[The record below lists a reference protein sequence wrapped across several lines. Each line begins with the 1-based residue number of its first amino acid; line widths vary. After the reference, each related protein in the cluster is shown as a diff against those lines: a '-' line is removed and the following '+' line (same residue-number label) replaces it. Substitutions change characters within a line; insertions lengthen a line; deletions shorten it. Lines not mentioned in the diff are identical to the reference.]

1 MKLADKIKWRL
12 QFLSKKC
19 KGRNL
24 KVIIWTLLPARSH
37 LAEKII
43 FSEVL
48 RCPLIK
54 TEKAGKDDLI
64 LDTGLIKFFY
74 PKNLR
79 ISHFAIDY
87 TSLIYPYVKKF
98 YDTKIKLLD
107 FFPQDDGPYE
117 KDNIELKKGD
127 WVVDAGA
134 NIGMFS
140 LFAAK
145 KVGEQGKV
153 FSFEPVPATQRLLKR
168 NIELNGIKNVEVVPF
183 ALGEKKGELS
193 FSIFPESLECSS
205 GFFDNEGSREKV
217 NQITLDEFVEENK
230 IHKIDFI
237 KSDVEG
243 MERNLLTGARNT
255 IKKFKPKLAICI
267 YHRPDDPELLEKI
280 IKDFVPEY
288 KIIKGKEKLF
298 AYI

>member
-1 MKLADKIKWRL
+1 MKLTDKIKWRME
-12 QFLSKKC
+12 FLHKKC
-19 KGRNL
+19 KERNL
-24 KVIIWTLLPARSH
+24 KLIIWTLLPARSH

-48 RCPLIK
+48 KCPLIK

-74 PKNLR
+74 PRNLR
-79 ISHFAIDY
+79 ISHFAVDY
-87 TSLIYPYVKKF
+87 ASLIYPYVKKSA
-98 YDTKIKLLD
+98 DEKIGLLD
-107 FFPQDDGPYE
+107 FFPGDDGPYE
-117 KDNIELKKGD
+117 KDEVKVEQGD
-127 WVVDAGA
+127 WVIDAGA

-140 LFAAK
+140 LLAAK
-145 KVGEQGKV
+145 KTGERGKV
-153 FSFEPVPATQRLLKR
+153 FAFEPVTATQKLLQR
-168 NIELNGIKNVEVVPF
+168 NIELNGLKNVEVVPF

-217 NQITLDEFVEENK
+217 NQITLDEFMEENE
-230 IHKIDFI
+230 IAKIDFI

-267 YHRPDDPELLEKI
+267 YHRPDDPELLEKM

-288 KIIKGKEKLF
+288 KIIKGEKKIY
-298 AYI
+298 AWV

>member
-12 QFLSKKC
+12 QFLFKRC
-19 KGRNL
+19 RGRNL

-43 FSEVL
+43 FSEVKK
-48 RCPLIK
+48 CPLIK

>member
-43 FSEVL
+43 FSEVKK
-48 RCPLIK
+48 CPLIK
-54 TEKAGKDDLI
+54 IEKAGKDDLI
-64 LDTGLIKFFY
+64 FDTGLMKLIF
-74 PKNLR
+74 PKKLR

-87 TSLIYPYVKKF
+87 TCLIYPYVKKF
-98 YDTKIKLLD
+98 SAAKINLLD
-107 FFPQDDGPYE
+107 FFPGHEGPYE
-117 KDNIELKKGD
+117 KGEVELKEED

-140 LFAAK
+140 LFASK
-145 KVGEQGKV
+145 KVGDKGKI
-153 FSFEPVPATQRLLKR
+153 FSFEPVPATQKLLKR
-168 NIELNGIKNVEVVPF
+168 NIELNGLKNVEVVPF

-205 GFFDNEGSREKV
+205 GFFDNEGSRETV
-217 NQITLDEFVEENK
+217 SQTTLDAFVEENR
-230 IHKIDFI
+230 IPRIDFI

-243 MERNLLTGARNT
+243 MERNLLAGARNT
-255 IKKFKPKLAICI
+255 IKKFKPKLALCI
-267 YHRPDDPELLEKI
+267 YHRPDDPELLEKM